1 MYKYFW
7 IAIHS
12 LQLPGWPYSI
22 RVSLALERCV
32 RCCFALV
39 WGRTFHDFLWLFDKF
54 YTIFILINC
63 SLIADYTQLDCSL
76 QFALN
81 DLSCLYKLCL
91 LILAYIEIK
100 IQDFDMWVKKFQN
113 LGLCIHCS
121 FIQIQIHG
129 WLEYLFQMLF
139 PPSPLPMASRATA
152 PLTSPSEQPCM
163 SLMHTVLQL
172 LYRDRPKLPCNLI
185 ETEVINHL

>member
-1 MYKYFW
+1 MYTYFW

-22 RVSLALERCV
+22 RVSQALERSV

-54 YTIFILINC
+54 YIIFILINC

-91 LILAYIEIK
+91 LILAYIEIRV
-100 IQDFDMWVKKFQN
+100 QDFDMWVKKFQN

-121 FIQIQIHG
+121 FIQIQIHS
-129 WLEYLFQMLF
+129 WLEYLFKNVV
-139 PPSPLPMASRATA
+139 SSLPMAPRATA
-152 PLTSPSEQPCM
+152 PLTPPSEQHCM

-172 LYRDRPKLPCNLI
+172 LYRPKLPCNLI
-185 ETEVINHL
+185 ETEVINYL